1 MFAFFQGMTSPRRL
15 APFVLGLT
23 VASGA
28 FAPAAAS
35 SVPTWPGL
43 QQKTGSAATVPKRK
57 PAARPPA
64 RRPATPKPDP
74 APTYLRTDDPN
85 ALAEHLAAA
94 LNNRTRSGQWGAI
107 VVSLTKGDTLF
118 AQNADGQMLPAS
130 TMKMYTSAIALD
142 RFGPD
147 YVFKTPVLR
156 DGQVGADGTLNGP
169 LYLRGVGD
177 PSLSSRFW
185 KGDTP
190 MDALARLVVK
200 AGIKHVRG
208 DIIGDATLFDQRTI
222 PDGWKRSYLGAA
234 YAARVS
240 ALSLNENLVW
250 VAVKANGNDAQVA
263 LEPATTT
270 IPVKSTVR
278 VVGGSGGR
286 ITASRQSDGSILVRG
301 TVGRNAAPRKYSLV
315 VEDPALFTTGAFH
328 AALEKAGIKV
338 DGVTRL
344 GNAPES
350 AVEVAALASPP
361 LGQIV
366 GEMNRE
372 SINIVAELLFRAAA
386 AGPQQVG
393 SAESGL
399 MTLREFFSEKVKTR
413 ADLLAATDGSGLSEL
428 DRVTARSMVELLG
441 YAHSSEWSSVFHASL
456 PVEGESGTL
465 KRRSAAPSR
474 GNLHAKT
481 GTTNRVASLGG
492 FVTAR
497 NGEVLAFSFIYNGSD
512 RWNAKS
518 AMDTMGATLAEFSR
532 TR

>member
-1 MFAFFQGMTSPRRL
+1 MFAFFERMTALRPL
-15 APFVLGLT
+15 AMLVVVAGLSIGT
-23 VASGA
+23 ARS
-28 FAPAAAS
+28 AAA
-35 SVPTWPGL
+35 
-43 QQKTGSAATVPKRK
+43 QKTGSAATVPKKKNPAATPPRRRVVTTPK
-57 PAARPPA
+57 PAAPPS
-64 RRPATPKPDP
+64 
-74 APTYLRTDDPN
+74 YRTDDPG
-85 ALAEHLAAA
+85 ALAQQLGSA
-94 LNNRTRSGQWGAI
+94 LSNRTRSGLWGAM

-130 TMKMYTSAIALD
+130 TMKMYTSALALD
-142 RFGPD
+142 RFGGD
-147 YVFKTPVLR
+147 YVFKTPVFR
-156 DGQVGADGTLNGP
+156 DVEVAADGSMNGN
-169 LYLRGVGD
+169 LYIRGSGD
-177 PSLSSRFW
+177 PSLSTRFW
-185 KGDTP
+185 TGDAP
-190 MDALARLVVK
+190 MDALARQI
-200 AGIKHVRG
+200 AQSGIKRVRG
-208 DIIGDATLFDQRTI
+208 DIIGDATLFDSRTI

-250 VAVKANGNDAQVA
+250 VAVRANGNNAEVS

-278 VVGGSGGR
+278 VVAGSGGR
-286 ITASRQSDGSILVRG
+286 ITASRQTDGSILVRG
-301 TVGRNAAPRKYSLV
+301 TVGRSAGTRKYSLV
-315 VEDPALFTTGAFH
+315 VDDPALFTTGALH
-328 AALEKAGIKV
+328 AALERAGVRV
-338 DGVTRL
+338 DGVARL
-344 GNAPES
+344 GRTPS
-350 AVEVAALASPP
+350 TGIQQVAVVASPP

-372 SINIVAELLFRAAA
+372 SINIVAELLFRAASA
-386 AGPQQVG
+386 TSQQVG
-393 SAESGL
+393 SAESG
-399 MTLREFFSEKVKTR
+399 MMALREFFSEKVKTR

-428 DRVTARSMVELLG
+428 DRVTARSMVELLS
-441 YAHSSEWSSVFHASL
+441 YAHSSEWGSVFHASL

-465 KRRSAAPSR
+465 RRRSAAPSR

-532 TR
+532 AR

>member
-1 MFAFFQGMTSPRRL
+1 MIAPRIRAFAGIAAF
-15 APFVLGLT
+15 A
-23 VASGA
+23 AIGA
-28 FAPAAAS
+28 FAPAADAHA
-35 SVPTWPGL
+35 G
-43 QQKTGSAATVPKRK
+43 QKAGTAATVRKTSAKR
-57 PAARPPA
+57 PAARKPPA
-64 RRPATPKPDP
+64 RRPTRRATTRTPA
-74 APTYLRTDDPN
+74 APTWVRTEGPEELATRLSA
-85 ALAEHLAAA
+85 ALAG
-94 LNNRTRSGQWGAI
+94 RTRSGRWGAV

-118 AQNADGQMLPAS
+118 AQNADGQMAPAS

-142 RFGPD
+142 RFGSE

-156 DGQVGADGTLNGP
+156 DGTVGTDGTLVGN

-177 PSLSSRFW
+177 PSLSNRFW
-185 KGDTP
+185 KGGTP
-190 MDALARLVVK
+190 MDALAQQVVQ
-200 AGIKHVRG
+200 AGIRRVVG
-208 DIIGDATLFDQRTI
+208 DVVGDATAFDSRLI

-250 VAVKANGNDAQVA
+250 VVVRPNGTTADVT

-270 IPVKSTVR
+270 IPITSTVR
-278 VVGGSGGR
+278 VTSGRGGR
-286 ITASRQSDGSILVRG
+286 VSAARQPDGSVLVRG
-301 TVGRNAAPRKYSLV
+301 TIGSRSGPRKYSLV
-315 VEDPALFTTGAFH
+315 VEDPATFTTGALR
-328 AALEKAGIKV
+328 AALERAGVKV
-338 DGVTRL
+338 DGITRL
-344 GNAPES
+344 GPTPPTATQIA
-350 AVEVAALASPP
+350 AVASPP

-372 SINIVAELLFRAAA
+372 SINIVAELLFRSAAA
-386 AGPQQVG
+386 TPAQVG

-399 MTLREFFSEKVKTR
+399 LALREFFSEKVHTR
-413 ADLLAATDGSGLSEL
+413 GDLIAVSDGSGLSEL

-441 YAHSSEWSSVFHASL
+441 YAHGSEWSSVFHASL

-465 KRRSAAPSR
+465 RRRTGTPAR

-481 GTTNRVASLGG
+481 GTTNNVASLGG

-532 TR
+532 AR